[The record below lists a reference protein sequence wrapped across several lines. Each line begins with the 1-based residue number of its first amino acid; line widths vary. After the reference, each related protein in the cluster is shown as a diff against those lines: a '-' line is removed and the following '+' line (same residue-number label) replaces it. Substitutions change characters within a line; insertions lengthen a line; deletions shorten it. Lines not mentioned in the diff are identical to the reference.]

1 MTDTT
6 ADITWDA
13 VSYNEGISNYE
24 IYRGGTS
31 IGTSATISY
40 SDTGLTADTTYIYQ
54 VKAIGTN
61 GLESE
66 LSAELSVTTLPAV

>member
-1 MTDTT
+1 MTATT

-13 VSYNEGISNYE
+13 VSYDEGISNYE
-24 IYRGGTS
+24 LYRDGVLEDTRVGTS
-31 IGTSATISY
+31 FA
-40 SDTGLTADTTYIYQ
+40 DTGLTASTTYIYQ

-66 LSAELSVTTLPAV
+66 LSAELSVTTTV